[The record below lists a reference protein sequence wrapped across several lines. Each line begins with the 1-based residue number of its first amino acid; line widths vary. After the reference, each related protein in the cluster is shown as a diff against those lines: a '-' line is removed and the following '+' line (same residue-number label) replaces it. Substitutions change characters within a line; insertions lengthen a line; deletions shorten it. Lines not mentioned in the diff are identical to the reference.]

1 MDINGKTLGQW
12 ALLGSFLVILYFCF
26 RIMEP
31 FLMPIFLA
39 LILSTLLA
47 PFYDSLIKRFHLRPT
62 TSSMV
67 VCLALTLAIVLPI
80 LMLTVSLATEASS
93 VYTTLQDPA
102 TSSKIQQWLNP
113 STSPALVKIQSWLP
127 AKMHIRD
134 FDIGEKIGTKAQEIV
149 AGALVVIAALASGA
163 FDFLANYITMIVVL
177 FFLLRDSKYFAE
189 RIREISPL
197 SDSEENLFVDRFRT
211 VARAT
216 VVGTLATSAAQGVLS
231 GVIFLVLGLPN
242 PILWGSVTALMSL
255 VPMAGTAIVWVP
267 WTIYLLATG
276 SVVRA
281 IIFLALQVIAV
292 GGADNIL
299 RPMLMEGKM
308 KMHTLV
314 IFFSLLGGITYF
326 GILGIFIGPLVF
338 AIAIAFMEFY
348 GSHDTPE
355 ELPTEQKASSAAS

>member
-1 MDINGKTLGQW
+1 MEVTGKTLGQW
-12 ALLGSFLVILYFCF
+12 ALLGSFFIILYYCF

-39 LILSTLLA
+39 LILSTLLT
-47 PFYDSLIKRFHLRPT
+47 PLYESLIKRFHFSP
-62 TSSMV
+62 SISAMF

-80 LMLTVSLATEASS
+80 LMLSVSLATEAGS
-93 VYTTLQDPA
+93 VYSSLQDPE
-102 TSSKIQQWLNP
+102 TSAKLQLWLNP
-113 STSPALVKIQSWLP
+113 NTSPVLQKVESWLP
-127 AKMHIRD
+127 ASMHFRD
-134 FDIGEKIGTKAQEIV
+134 FDIGDKLGAKAQEIIAGVLAFTAEV
-149 AGALVVIAALASGA
+149 ASEA
-163 FDFLANYITMIVVL
+163 FNFLANYITMLVVL

-189 RIREISPL
+189 RVREVSPL

-216 VVGTLATSAAQGVLS
+216 VVGTLATSAAQGLLS
-231 GVIFLVLGLPN
+231 GIIFLVLGLPN
-242 PILWGSVTALMSL
+242 PILWGSLTALMSL
-255 VPMAGTAIVWVP
+255 VPMAGTALVWIP
-267 WTIYLLATG
+267 WTIYLLLTG
-276 SVVRA
+276 SWVRA
-281 IIFLALQVIAV
+281 LIFLVLQVIAV

-299 RPMLMEGKM
+299 RPMLMEGKI

-348 GSHDTPE
+348 GSHDKDSE
-355 ELPTEQKASSAAS
+355 VQAEQKSASAAS